1 MNRAFIEALGKHGG
15 RRNKVYLD
23 SPGIP
28 TIGIGLAVEDG
39 DVRDICDYYGLN
51 LADLKA
57 GTAILTDTQI
67 DEIFDYQLRQF
78 LNPCADKGRTSTPAL
93 KPFP

>member
-23 SPGIP
+23 SPEIP
-28 TIGIGLAVEDG
+28 TIGIDLVHKNG
-39 DVRDICDYYGLN
+39 DARDICNHYGLN

-67 DEIFDYQLRQF
+67 DEIFDYQLTEAISESMSRQ
-78 LNPCADKGRTSTPAL
+78 R
-93 KPFP
+93 